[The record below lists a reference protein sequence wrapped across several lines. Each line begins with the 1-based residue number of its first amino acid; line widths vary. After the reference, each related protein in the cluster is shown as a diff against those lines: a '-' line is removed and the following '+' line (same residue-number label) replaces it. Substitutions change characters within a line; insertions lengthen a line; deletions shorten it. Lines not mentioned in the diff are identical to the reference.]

1 MQRPPLP
8 SFLATEEPL
17 DALCHHFNVA
27 RAMPGSLVPTTF
39 DMPVLRNSR
48 TPTHVLAVLPGDNS
62 PPALMLPIDASLY
75 ERGFRV
81 ELNIPTPD
89 GSTPAPRQSENSPGL
104 VITLPV
110 VQIVVPHPTSFPLL
124 LLFGMGL
131 ETQYHHLSCRL
142 LPAQVVGEFPNAA
155 AMAHVYSRFREDYFE
170 RYYRF
175 TEGLWKNILALGPRN
190 PRLTEVVSTAWN
202 VSGEARRLRLRQR

>member
-27 RAMPGSLVPTTF
+27 RAMPGPLVPTTF

-48 TPTHVLAVLPGDNS
+48 TPTHVQHT
-62 PPALMLPIDASLY
+62 PALMLPIDASSY
-75 ERGFRV
+75 EHGFRV
-81 ELNIPTPD
+81 ELNIPTP
-89 GSTPAPRQSENSPGL
+89 GGTTPVPRQSENPPEL
-104 VITLPV
+104 IITLPV
-110 VQIVVPHPTSFPLL
+110 IPIIVPHPASFPLL

-131 ETQYHHLSCRL
+131 ETQYQHLSCRL
-142 LPAQVVGEFPNAA
+142 LPAQVVGE
-155 AMAHVYSRFREDYFE
+155 FREDYFE

-202 VSGEARRLRLRQR
+202 VSGEARP